1 MSLGTSPWRRGRGSP
16 TDVRAIAIC
25 AIALAFGF
33 FGSTPL
39 AGPISLLVV
48 SRAARGRFE
57 DARRIGWGAAI
68 AEMFYAGFA
77 FWGFATFFSRY
88 AFIVPL
94 SHGVT
99 AVILVLLGLR
109 LAMSA
114 PQGQSTGEQN
124 RTGSF
129 LLGFSISALNPTLLV
144 TWSAA
149 VAFLYSKGLGV
160 TSGAEAI
167 PFGMCAGAGI
177 ACWFSLFVALL
188 RKYEGRV
195 PRALLTV
202 IVRMLG
208 VALLALGLW
217 SGIQLLHWLRGARAA
232 PTSAATSACHFVA
245 SARRYRVPSRGAWRG
260 DARPCRWSSTASTIE
275 ASPWP
280 SNAHGPPSGLALR
293 T

>member
-1 MSLGTSPWRRGRGSP
+1 
-16 TDVRAIAIC
+16 VRSIAIC

-68 AEMFYAGFA
+68 AEAFYAGTA

-94 SHGVT
+94 SHGLT

-109 LAMSA
+109 LAVSA
-114 PQGQSTGEQN
+114 PQDQRRGEQN
-124 RTGSF
+124 KTGSF
-129 LLGFSISALNPTLLV
+129 LLGFWISALNPTLLV

-160 TSGAEAI
+160 TAGAGAI
-167 PFGMCAGAGI
+167 PFGACAGAGI

-195 PRALLTV
+195 PRTLLAA
-202 IVRMLG
+202 IVRVLG

-217 SGIQLLHWLRGARAA
+217 SGIQLLYWLRGERAA
-232 PTSAATSACHFVA
+232 PTRAAASQCHFVA
-245 SARRYRVPSRGAWRG
+245 SARQYRVPSSRVWTG
-260 DARPCRWSSTASTIE
+260 DAHPCPWWSTASITM
-275 ASPWP
+275 ASRWP